1 MHPRW
6 GGFFIKLMT
15 PGLWLQRLTTFQPN
29 DAQLEVSCAAMRVVV
44 QAEDEYIASTQSSA
58 QPSTQKTS

>member
-6 GGFFIKLMT
+6 GSVFIKVMT
-15 PGLWLQRLTTFQPN
+15 PGLWLQRLTTFQPD

-44 QAEDEYIASTQSSA
+44 QAEDEYIAI
-58 QPSTQKTS
+58 TQKKS